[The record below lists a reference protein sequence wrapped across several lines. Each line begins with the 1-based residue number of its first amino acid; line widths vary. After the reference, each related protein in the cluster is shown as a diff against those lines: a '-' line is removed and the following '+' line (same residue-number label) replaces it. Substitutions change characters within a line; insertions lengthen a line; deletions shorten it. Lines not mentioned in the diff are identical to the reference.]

1 MINVTI
7 VRKDDGQISS
17 FTVEGHA
24 NFDMYGSDIVCAGVS
39 AVTFGA
45 INAVEALTSCIP
57 TVEQGGEGGYLYC
70 EVPKDLPAEE
80 EEKVQ
85 LLLSGMIVSLQT
97 IEESYS
103 DYIKITFK

>member
-1 MINVTI
+1 MDKLAPSLL
-7 VRKDDGQISS
+7 KDMLILIC
-17 FTVEGHA
+17 TVLIL
-24 NFDMYGSDIVCAGVS
+24 FVQVFQQLLLVQSMP
-39 AVTFGA
+39 
-45 INAVEALTSCIP
+45 LK
-57 TVEQGGEGGYLYC
+57 
-70 EVPKDLPAEE
+70 VPKDLPAEE